1 VSVGILTAVSETAAS
16 ARGQIDHPMAN
27 RLTAQDAVAETHRR
41 SPILEDLS
49 KKETIAIAGS
59 MYDFTTGKVRFCR
72 HKMLVASLLG
82 CDCPPALGS
91 RFIWITPV

>member
-1 VSVGILTAVSETAAS
+1 
-16 ARGQIDHPMAN
+16 MAN

-82 CDCPPALGS
+82 CECPPALGS
-91 RFIWITPV
+91 RFHLDNPGLIL